1 MRHAVATLA
10 IAALASTAH
19 AQAAPWPD
27 RLSGDLGVSVGRTQS
42 LAPGARA
49 RTWALP
55 YAYADFGRLFVRED
69 TFGVRLVPVG
79 WGAIELVGR
88 VSTEGED
95 DSGAGVAR
103 RSNPRP
109 VGLGTFQETP
119 WGGVFADAFV
129 DTVSGGT
136 RLELSYAA
144 EVGAGALTFYPQ
156 AGVSRLDARYA
167 RHLYGVDAAEALA
180 AGTRAYAPGSS
191 LAPMAALSGEWALA
205 PHWVLVGHAQ
215 REWFGRAIS
224 DSPRVGARAQTTAF
238 VALAYRF

>member
-1 MRHAVATLA
+1 MK
-10 IAALASTAH
+10 ALALALATALAPAAQ

-27 RLSGDLGVSVGRTQS
+27 RPSGDLGLSIGRTQS

-55 YAYADFGRLFVRED
+55 YAYADYGRLFVRED
-69 TFGVRLVPVG
+69 TFGVRLVPAG
-79 WGAIELVGR
+79 WGAIELAGR
-88 VSTEGED
+88 LSTEAED
-95 DSGAGVAR
+95 GAGGGTAR

-136 RLELSYAA
+136 RLEASYAA
-144 EVGAGALTFYPQ
+144 ELDAGPVAIYPQ
-156 AGVSRLDARYA
+156 AGVARLDARYV
-167 RHLYGVDAAEALA
+167 RHLYGVGAAEALA
-180 AGTRAYAPGSS
+180 AGTRAYAPGAA
-191 LAPMAALSGEWALA
+191 LVPMAALSAEWTFA

-215 REWFGRAIS
+215 REWFGRAIT
-224 DSPRVGARAQTTAF
+224 DSPRVGTATRTTVF
-238 VALAYRF
+238 VALARRF